1 MGAVEYKFTLA
12 LRVVSYYRL
21 DGMCFLM
28 YKLWYDKIH
37 RGPNL
42 TSLPSDTR
50 GYQSST
56 LEIGSLY
63 WTSRTEDINSLTEAH
78 KGLPWVKV
86 CVQTRQQCNN
96 CRPCH

>member
-28 YKLWYDKIH
+28 YKLQYDKIH
-37 RGPNL
+37 QRPNL
-42 TSLPSDTR
+42 TSLPSEAR

-63 WTSRTEDINSLTEAH
+63 RISRTEDINSLTEAH
-78 KGLPWVKV
+78 KGPVGKGV
-86 CVQTRQQCNN
+86 CADSSTV
-96 CRPCH
+96 

>member
-28 YKLWYDKIH
+28 YKLWYDKIQT
-37 RGPNL
+37 GPNL

-63 WTSRTEDINSLTEAH
+63 WTSRTEDISSLTEAH

>member
-37 RGPNL
+37 QRPNL
-42 TSLPSDTR
+42 TSLPSETR
-50 GYQSST
+50 GSCEPY
-56 LEIGSLY
+56 
-63 WTSRTEDINSLTEAH
+63 
-78 KGLPWVKV
+78 
-86 CVQTRQQCNN
+86 
-96 CRPCH
+96 

>member
-28 YKLWYDKIH
+28 YKLWYDKIQT
-37 RGPNL
+37 GPNL

-50 GYQSST
+50 GYQSPT
-56 LEIGSLY
+56 RRLDPCAGQ
-63 WTSRTEDINSLTEAH
+63 
-78 KGLPWVKV
+78 V
-86 CVQTRQQCNN
+86 VQRI
-96 CRPCH
+96 